1 MVLGVTT
8 SAWAIS
14 RLLGP
19 SATRSAT
26 RRSPRG
32 ERLDAAQG
40 DAAAPRAGGQQL
52 GLGAGGQRRGAAA
65 RCQLQRLPQLLARL
79 RAVVGAAQRRSQLG
93 ACLGVFELRRRV
105 REHVDRSVEQLQPV
119 LAARDEPC
127 CAQGRAQ
134 RPWRPR
140 CGRARVL
147 RPPDGVPGP
156 ARPAAAGR
164 GRRASARPGRRGCGR
179 RRTRRD
185 DQPRA
190 APPRRRPGRPS
201 GCAGARGS
209 RGRRATPRC
218 RLSARIRRGPAR
230 PRPPRACPA
239 PSARRRGTRPTP
251 RGSRLPPWPARLATR
266 RSARGSPS
274 RRRGCKSNQ
283 ERGAARLDAVAR
295 REGGQRPESHTL
307 SVMGTDM
314 MTLVLAASLVGP

>member
-147 RPPDGVPGP
+147 RPPDGVPGSCSP
-156 ARPAAAGR
+156 SCRRARAACERQARKAGLRPPTDSKRRPAASSSSTPPARSPLRMRRRARFSRTKSNAALSVVGSDPA
-164 GRRASARPGRRGCGR
+164 RASA
-179 RRTRRD
+179 
-185 DQPRA
+185 A
-190 APPRRRPGRPS
+190 AASSSLPCS
-201 GCAGARGS
+201 ISA
-209 RGRRATPRC
+209 
-218 RLSARIRRGPAR
+218 SARNAANASRQSASALAGSPRHTKVCARKPFAPAR
-230 PRPPRACPA
+230 
-239 PSARRRGTRPTP
+239 
-251 RGSRLPPWPARLATR
+251 
-266 RSARGSPS
+266 
-274 RRRGCKSNQ
+274 
-283 ERGAARLDAVAR
+283 V
-295 REGGQRPESHTL
+295 
-307 SVMGTDM
+307 
-314 MTLVLAASLVGP
+314 